1 MILSQTT
8 LTFEVAKINGVQGE
22 VELVVV
28 VVHMEQEMMRKKS
41 DYPFLLFVFDRLKQF
56 YFVCVFFMFIFLN
69 F

>member
-41 DYPFLLFVFDRLKQF
+41 DYPFLLFVFDTLKQF